1 MFENAQKL
9 EIKVRV
15 KSTSQELCCI
25 IDVANCN
32 NKWNIIEPL
41 LDGYTKEFGK
51 IYWSIRVIE

>member
-9 EIKVRV
+9 EIRIRV
-15 KSTSQELCCI
+15 KNTNKELGCI

-41 LDGYTKEFGK
+41 LDGYTKELGP
-51 IYWSIRVIE
+51 IYWAIRVIK